1 MASIALAGKMCFRT
15 GRTSRRSP
23 TERATESR
31 PPGASVPLRAD
42 GCLRF
47 GHSGLLARESSPS
60 PAFPGS
66 HPVALFRLR
75 LLAHSCAT
83 APASHR
89 IPLVPVEILRALGGE
104 THPAL
109 VGGRGH
115 RKIETISGEREVEV
129 VGGEA
134 RPNAAREILLALQ
147 ADARLEQPREI
158 FLLAALHQCFAVGS
172 ACVGLS
178 K

>member
-31 PPGASVPLRAD
+31 PPVASVPLRAD

-47 GHSGLLARESSPS
+47 GHSGLLARESSPL

-89 IPLVPVEILRALGGE
+89 IPLVPVEILRALGDE
-104 THPAL
+104 TYRAL
-109 VGGRGH
+109 VLCRRH
-115 RKIETISGEREVEV
+115 RKIETIGSERQVEV
-129 VGGEA
+129 GLGEA
-134 RPNAAREILLALQ
+134 WP
-147 ADARLEQPREI
+147 
-158 FLLAALHQCFAVGS
+158 V
-172 ACVGLS
+172 
-178 K
+178 

>member
-89 IPLVPVEILRALGGE
+89 IPLVPVEILRALGGQ
-104 THPAL
+104 TYPA
-109 VGGRGH
+109 VGAGRRH
-115 RKIETISGEREVEV
+115 RKTERISCARDGAGV
-129 VGGEA
+129 VGEA
-134 RPNAAREILLALQ
+134 S
-147 ADARLEQPREI
+147 PR
-158 FLLAALHQCFAVGS
+158 
-172 ACVGLS
+172 
-178 K
+178 

>member
-1 MASIALAGKMCFRT
+1 M
-15 GRTSRRSP
+15 
-23 TERATESR
+23 
-31 PPGASVPLRAD
+31 PLRAD

-47 GHSGLLARESSPS
+47 GHSGLLARGSSPS

-109 VGGRGH
+109 VGGRRH
-115 RKIETISGEREVEV
+115 REIEAIGGEGEIEV
-129 VGGEA
+129 VLREA
-134 RPNAAREILLALQ
+134 RPVTARESLIAL
-147 ADARLEQPREI
+147 
-158 FLLAALHQCFAVGS
+158 
-172 ACVGLS
+172 
-178 K
+178 

>member
-23 TERATESR
+23 TERAAESR

-42 GCLRF
+42 GCLRLR
-47 GHSGLLARESSPS
+47 HSGLLARESSPS

-89 IPLVPVEILRALGGE
+89 IPLVPVEILRALGDE
-104 THPAL
+104 TYPAL
-109 VGGRGH
+109 VAARPH
-115 RKIETISGEREVEV
+115 RTLEPIRPARDARVT
-129 VGGEA
+129 GGEA
-134 RPNAAREILLALQ
+134 RPVTARELLIALRV
-147 ADARLEQPREI
+147 DERLEQPRYI
-158 FLLAALHQCFAVGS
+158 FV
-172 ACVGLS
+172 V
-178 K
+178 